1 MLERIAAA
9 KRAEVGI
16 LKQILRGAALHP
28 HPMRFNPFDGLRDS
42 GGRVAVIA
50 EIKKASPVK
59 GMLREN
65 FNPLKMASLYRDH
78 GARAISYITDE
89 KFFQGEKQLLP
100 AVRQTAGVPVLRKDF
115 IIDEVQLRESVLLQA
130 DIVLLIAAL
139 HDYSHLMQLVEEAH
153 RLNLEV
159 LLEVHTREELNLV
172 ADLPVC
178 MVGVNN
184 RNLKDFTVDLGNSL
198 RLAEDLPSS
207 CLHVSE
213 SGIRAARDMHLLE
226 EHGFHAALV
235 GEALVAAS
243 QPAVKLTELVN
254 YREVEQ

>member
-1 MLERIAAA
+1 MLERIVAA
-9 KRAEVGI
+9 KRAEVEE
-16 LKQILRGAALHP
+16 LKRALRREEVSAHP
-28 HPMRFNPFDGLRDS
+28 RRFNPFSMQDS
-42 GGRVAVIA
+42 SGRVAVIA

-59 GMLREN
+59 GMLREDL
-65 FNPLKMASLYRDH
+65 NPLKTACLYRDH

-89 KFFQGEKQLLP
+89 EFFHGKKHLLP
-100 AVRQTAGVPVLRKDF
+100 AVRQAAGIPVLRKDF

-139 HDYSHLMQLVEEAH
+139 HDYSHLRQLVEEAH

-159 LLEVHTREELNLV
+159 LLEVHNREELNLV

-184 RNLKDFTVDLGNSL
+184 RNLKDFTVDLENSL
-198 RLAEDLPSS
+198 GLAEALPSS
-207 CLHVSE
+207 CLRISE
-213 SGIRAARDMHLLE
+213 SGISSVRDMHLLE

-235 GEALVAAS
+235 GEALAVAR
-243 QPAVKLTELVN
+243 QPAEKLFELVN
-254 YREVEQ
+254 YREVER